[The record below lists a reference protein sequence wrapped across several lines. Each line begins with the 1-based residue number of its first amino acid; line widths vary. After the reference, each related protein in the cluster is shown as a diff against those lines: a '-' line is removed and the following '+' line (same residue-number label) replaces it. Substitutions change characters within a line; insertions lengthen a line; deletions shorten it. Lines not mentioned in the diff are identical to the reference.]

1 MSLNI
6 LTGFLPF
13 VCHKPTQPGHPS
25 MSRRNYGSAA
35 GNEIEHTGIGGSGV
49 QFAYCISLLRNTSH
63 KNRSLIWFTM
73 QTSVIRPDPHLEK
86 VKKSGNFKVVREK
99 SGKLKSV
106 PSYD

>member
-1 MSLNI
+1 MIIFIVQCGGLVSLNI

-49 QFAYCISLLRNTSH
+49 QFAYRISLLQNT
-63 KNRSLIWFTM
+63 
-73 QTSVIRPDPHLEK
+73 
-86 VKKSGNFKVVREK
+86 
-99 SGKLKSV
+99 
-106 PSYD
+106 